1 MEKSPAKRH
10 IAIVEPCRMTEV
22 GLRHFFETAAGD
34 NYTVHFFRNYVEL
47 KEALDTRT
55 FFSVIYSLSGSREQ
69 RREGLVL
76 LSELSQQYPKT
87 QRIMLANDEREARLV
102 SHLAPSGLHGI
113 ISKTAPLDILQTQ
126 LVTLLRETRRINVNA
141 HNHWYVS
148 NSRMLSP
155 TERAILQFM
164 AYGYSMPEIAAQLER
179 NIKTIRAHKF
189 NAMTKLGVSSD
200 MGLLHAADI
209 LINIPVV
216 GEEYAVRESAI
227 VAH

>member
-10 IAIVEPCRMTEV
+10 VAIVEPCRMTEV
-22 GLRHFFETAAGD
+22 GLRHLFETTSTD
-34 NYTVHFFRNYVEL
+34 NYTIHFFRDYDEL
-47 KEALDTRT
+47 KKALSTRG

-69 RREGLVL
+69 RREGLML
-76 LSELSQQYPKT
+76 LSELSHLYPKT

-113 ISKTAPLDILQTQ
+113 ISKAAPLDLLQAQ
-126 LVTLLRETRRINVNA
+126 LVTLLRETRQVNVNA

-209 LINIPVV
+209 LVNIPLA
-216 GEEYAVRESAI
+216 GEEYALGEGTI

>member
-10 IAIVEPCRMTEV
+10 VAIVEPCRMTEV
-22 GLRHFFETAAGD
+22 GLRHLFETASAEH
-34 NYTVHFFRNYVEL
+34 YTVHFFRNYVEL
-47 KEALDTRT
+47 KAALSKRA

-76 LSELSQQYPKT
+76 LSELSQLYPKT
-87 QRIMLANDEREARLV
+87 QRIVLANDEREARLV

-113 ISKTAPLDILQTQ
+113 ISKTATLDVLQAQ
-126 LVTLLRETRRINVNA
+126 LITLLRETRRMNVNA
-141 HNHWYVS
+141 HNHWFVS
-148 NSRMLSP
+148 SSRMLSP

-164 AYGYSMPEIAAQLER
+164 ARGYSMPEIAVHLER

-209 LINIPVV
+209 LNNIPLP
-216 GEEYAVRESAI
+216 GEEYTLTEGAVT
-227 VAH
+227 AH

>member
-1 MEKSPAKRH
+1 
-10 IAIVEPCRMTEV
+10 MTEV
-22 GLRHFFETAAGD
+22 GLRHLFAAASTE
-34 NYTVHFFRNYVEL
+34 NYTVHFFRDYLEL
-47 KEALDTRT
+47 KEALSKRG

-76 LSELSQQYPKT
+76 LSELSQLYPKT
-87 QRIMLANDEREARLV
+87 QRIILANDEREARLV

-113 ISKTAPLDILQTQ
+113 ISKTASLDVLQAQ
-126 LVTLLRETRRINVNA
+126 LVTLLRETRRVNVNA

-148 NSRMLSP
+148 SSRMLSP

-164 AYGYSMPEIAAQLER
+164 AYGYSMPEIATQLAR

-209 LINIPVV
+209 LINISVP
-216 GEEYAVRESAI
+216 GEDYMMAESA
-227 VAH
+227 VTAH